1 MSKQIVEAL
10 GKILGDRTA
19 PAEIDIEN
27 YQSRPAAVQT
37 RGLLSPPPNPDVAGS
52 IASPL
57 TEQSRTEV
65 EVIVPVPEGATTV
78 SFYVASQIVM
88 TDANGA
94 EVIFNYEVSS

>member
-1 MSKQIVEAL
+1 
-10 GKILGDRTA
+10 
-19 PAEIDIEN
+19 
-27 YQSRPAAVQT
+27 
-37 RGLLSPPPNPDVAGS
+37 
-52 IASPL
+52 L